1 MQASYQTPPVTA
13 ERTAAASVDGQAEGT
28 SSSLACHIGVLIKT
42 AQFNLAGVIQDIRTN
57 ALSIAIKQPLMEGTP
72 VSIEFG
78 AECRDGEVVSCRR
91 KGSTYDACVV
101 IPNRNESDRRGAQ
114 RFPVTQEVRI
124 STDSS
129 ESQVGAV
136 VADLSVHGMG
146 LETSA
151 PLKVKEIVTVESD
164 SSEAFGIVRHC
175 RALPQGRYHAGV
187 EIFHIMPKETAE
199 PSGKPSVVERLF
211 STH

>member
-1 MQASYQTPPVTA
+1 MRTSSELPPVESQYPATSNVEGGGESTPP
-13 ERTAAASVDGQAEGT
+13 
-28 SSSLACHIGVLIKT
+28 SLACHIGVLIKT
-42 AQFNLAGVIQDIRTN
+42 AQFNLVGVIQDIRTN

-78 AECRDGEVVSCRR
+78 AECRDGEIVSCLR
-91 KGSTYDACVV
+91 KGSAYDACVV
-101 IPNRNESDRRGAQ
+101 IPNTNESDRRAAQ

-124 STDSS
+124 SVDSS
-129 ESQVGAV
+129 QSLVEAV
-136 VADLSVHGMG
+136 VVDLSTHGMG

-151 PLKVKEIVTVESD
+151 PLQIKEIVTVESD

-187 EIFHIMPKETAE
+187 EIFHIMPKEPE
-199 PSGKPSVVERLF
+199 EGQRGPSVVDRLF